1 MKRHFDIRKYF
12 YLLVAAALLMYVLS
26 TFIFGK
32 APLTVGGV
40 LLGLAFLAATAMAV
54 YFTVDFFAVTINH
67 AAPVVF
73 AILALSFPS
82 VAIYVPTLWCVLAAN
97 AAFYCAARFYGG
109 DISDNWV
116 LLYSALLSVAS
127 MLFPPMVWMALF
139 LLIMNFFPA
148 GDKIRF
154 IVSSL
159 VGFLLPAAVY
169 LTYIYVTG
177 DARELLPAVSGF
189 FKATVTA
196 RFGLGAISAARA
208 IKILTLLVCCIVSL
222 VSFLKRSAQ
231 YSLSHSHV
239 MTMIFA
245 YSAAITLLVILF
257 PPGGVQAATML
268 VMAPVSLVIYD
279 YLIWGADDR
288 GCRITLAFLAL
299 AVILEF
305 VFAA

>member
-1 MKRHFDIRKYF
+1 M
-12 YLLVAAALLMYVLS
+12 LAAVALVMYVLS
-26 TFIFGK
+26 TFVFGK
-32 APLTVGGV
+32 EPVTVAGV
-40 LLGLAFLAATAMAV
+40 LPGLFFFAATAFLV
-54 YFTVDFFAVTINH
+54 YFTIDFFAVSINH
-67 AAPVVF
+67 AAPLVF

-82 VAIYVPTLWCVLAAN
+82 VAVYTPMLWGVVAAN

-116 LLYSALLSVAS
+116 LLYNALLAVAAL
-127 MLFPPMVWMALF
+127 LFPPMVWIALF
-139 LLIMNFFPA
+139 MLLMNFFPA
-148 GDKIRF
+148 GDKLRF

-159 VGFLLPAAVY
+159 VGFILPVAVY
-169 LTYIYVTG
+169 LTYMYVTG
-177 DARELLPAVSGF
+177 DARELMPAVSGF
-189 FKATVTA
+189 FKSTITA
-196 RFGLGAISAARA
+196 DFGIGALSAARV
-208 IKILTLLVCCIVSL
+208 IKILTLLVCSIVSL
-222 VSFLKRSAQ
+222 VSFIKRSAQ

-239 MTMIFA
+239 MVMIFA
-245 YSAAITLLVILF
+245 YTAAITLLVILF
-257 PPGGVQAATML
+257 PPGSVQAATLL

>member
-1 MKRHFDIRKYF
+1 
-12 YLLVAAALLMYVLS
+12 MYVLS
-26 TFIFGK
+26 TFVFGK
-32 APLTVGGV
+32 EPLTVAGV
-40 LLGLAFLAATAMAV
+40 LLGLVFFASTAMLV
-54 YFTVDFFAVTINH
+54 YFTVDFFAVSINH

-82 VAIYVPTLWCVLAAN
+82 VAIYNLSLWGVLAAN
-97 AAFYCAARFYGG
+97 AAFYGAARFYGG
-109 DISDNWV
+109 DISDDWA
-116 LLYSALLSVAS
+116 LLYNALLGVAAL
-127 MLFPPMVWMALF
+127 LFPPMVWLALF
-139 LLIMNFFPA
+139 ILLMNFFPA
-148 GDKIRF
+148 GDKLRF
-154 IVSSL
+154 IVSSI
-159 VGFLLPAAVY
+159 VGFILPAVIC
-169 LTYIYVTG
+169 LTYLYVTG
-177 DARELLPAVSGF
+177 DVRELMPAVSGF
-189 FKATVTA
+189 FKATVTPY
-196 RFGLGAISAARA
+196 FGIGAISAARV

-239 MTMIFA
+239 MIMIFA

-257 PPGGVQAATML
+257 PPGSVQAATLL